1 MVRRHV
7 PTSRTA
13 LRPGQAWGQVW
24 PILSWGLNP
33 GCQLTALAALLPN
46 HVTDQGNSW
55 LRYPMARRH
64 LSNSRRLLS
73 SGQEQEFAR
82 PIASWGVRLVD
93 AEPTV
98 LTVAL

>member
-1 MVRRHV
+1 MARRHV

-13 LRPGQAWGQVW
+13 LLSGQAWGQVR
-24 PILSWGLNP
+24 PIQSWGLHP
-33 GCQLTALAALLPN
+33 VCQLTALAALLPN
-46 HVTDQGNSW
+46 HVADQGNSW
-55 LRYPMARRH
+55 LRCPMARRH

-73 SGQEQEFAR
+73 SGQEQEVAR
-82 PIASWGVRLVD
+82 PIASWGERLVD

>member
-13 LRPGQAWGQVW
+13 LRSGQAWGQ
-24 PILSWGLNP
+24 LNP

-46 HVTDQGNSW
+46 HVADQGNSW
-55 LRYPMARRH
+55 LRCQMARRQ